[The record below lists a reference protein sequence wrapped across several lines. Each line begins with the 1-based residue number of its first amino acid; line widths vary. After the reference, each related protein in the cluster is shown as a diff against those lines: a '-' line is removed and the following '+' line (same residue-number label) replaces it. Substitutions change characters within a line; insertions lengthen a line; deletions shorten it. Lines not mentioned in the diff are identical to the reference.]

1 MISDKESLS
10 GAKLDALFSDIES
23 VIIHTGSIWKYN
35 HKSDF
40 AESADAFDKFFTQKL
55 NDYSKSLNPKQ
66 SVIAKVAVIDVVSPH
81 KASKFSLLL
90 DMKHYYESIHYDAVS
105 EHFAKAEFDASFIE
119 HIRVF
124 YFDENGFLRRG
135 LRGSAIISELIG
147 IKIDNAVGRVLHE
160 HSYSG
165 TVNYT
170 RYYDDLI
177 FSSIERAPLQKIE
190 SVMMDEARKLGL
202 AINTKKSKL
211 RITEGSMILGLRI
224 YKSKITVPKKFKRIE
239 RSREFELN
247 KYYHSVDWQDKSE
260 LYELKRF
267 AGHVIGSLWY
277 IVKNSE
283 EDTTRYSERIEEYK
297 EILQECD
304 SALEFLREQDEED
317 ILHQY

>member
-1 MISDKESLS
+1 
-10 GAKLDALFSDIES
+10 
-23 VIIHTGSIWKYN
+23 
-35 HKSDF
+35 
-40 AESADAFDKFFTQKL
+40 
-55 NDYSKSLNPKQ
+55 
-66 SVIAKVAVIDVVSPH
+66 
-81 KASKFSLLL
+81 
-90 DMKHYYESIHYDAVS
+90 MKHYYESIHFDAVG

-119 HIRVF
+119 HIRIF

-190 SVMMDEARKLGL
+190 SVMTDEARKLDL

-247 KYYHSVDWQDKSE
+247 KYYHSIDWQDKSE

-304 SALEFLREQDEED
+304 SALEFLREQDEEE